1 MQFMN
6 WLIQGCN
13 DASSFFYSIYLEVL
27 GWVYPFRYAAGFF
40 YQLCLIFND
49 LAWDFYYFNQWV
61 DDVAAKVG
69 NILSWS
75 TIWSYILSNVPN
87 LTAIRDW
94 FYSWWNNVLSAV
106 NSWWASTQNT
116 VTGWIASAQSYLQNQ
131 INSLNTWFTN
141 LQAQINAL
149 IGNLPSFNEIL
160 SWFAD
165 WWSNVLGKIIAW
177 GALPAQQIQSLID
190 SAFGQREP
198 FWAGWQDIRDNVI
211 EFFSDPLEWLWLRF
225 TNWFLGKE

>member
-49 LAWDFYYFNQWV
+49 LAWGFYDFNQWV
-61 DDVAAKVG
+61 DEVAAKVSD
-69 NILSWS
+69 ILSWS
-75 TIWSYILSNVPN
+75 TIWNYILNNVPN

-94 FYSWWNNVLSAV
+94 FYSWWSNVTSAV
-106 NSWWASTQNT
+106 SSWWASTQYT
-116 VTGWIASAQSYLQNQ
+116 VKDWIEIARSYLQDQ
-131 INSLNTWFTN
+131 LNN
-141 LQAQINAL
+141 LGAVVAILEAAWGDFL
-149 IGNLPSFNEIL
+149 DWLPSFQEFGA
-160 SWFAD
+160 WFSN

-198 FWAGWQDIRDNVI
+198 FWSGWQDVRDNVI
-211 EFFSDPLEWLWLRF
+211 EFFCDPLEWLWTRF
-225 TNWFLGKE
+225 ADWFLGKE